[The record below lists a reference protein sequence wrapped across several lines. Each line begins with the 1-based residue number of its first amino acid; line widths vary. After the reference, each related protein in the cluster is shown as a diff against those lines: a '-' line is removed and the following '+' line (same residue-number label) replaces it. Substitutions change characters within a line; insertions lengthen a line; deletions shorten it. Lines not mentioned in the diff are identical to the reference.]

1 MTKVVLVI
9 SKMDIGGAEK
19 VFYDLAEGL
28 SLDSGYKVTVICL
41 YAKGRLGDRLAA
53 KGVDIHENILKDKF
67 DAAGIFR
74 LADML
79 RDKAP
84 DILYVAG
91 QAVTQAAC
99 LAADIFVKIP
109 LKVIGFH
116 SHNLVRKSWIKSLTD
131 KLSIF
136 SACYI
141 TCVSESQKKH
151 LIFDKK
157 ARSEKIKV
165 IYNGVDTKIF
175 KPSTRPGSGR
185 AFSIPEDSL
194 IIGTVGSL
202 RREKG
207 FDIMIK
213 SMPEIIKSC
222 PQAFFII
229 AGTGAEK
236 EYLEKTASDLN
247 VNSRIVFLGQREDIS
262 EIIPAFDIACSSSRT
277 ENFPLSILEYMACAK
292 PVVATKAGGVPEMVK
307 DGFNGIAVDAES
319 PEALAKAILYLI
331 NNKEL
336 RKTMGAN
343 ARKTVEENF
352 TVEKMVQNYKT
363 FFRGI
368 QK

>member
-28 SLDSGYKVTVICL
+28 SLDTEYRITVVCL
-41 YAKGRLGDRLAA
+41 YAQGRLGDNLAA
-53 KGVDIHENILKDKF
+53 KGVEIHENILKDKF
-67 DAAGIFR
+67 DAVGILR

-91 QAVTQAAC
+91 QAATQAVC
-99 LAADIFVKIP
+99 LVAGIFANIP

-116 SHNLVRKSWIKSLTD
+116 SHNLVRRSWIKSLAD
-131 KLSIF
+131 KLSIS
-136 SACYI
+136 SAGYI

-151 LIFDKK
+151 LIFDKR
-157 ARSEKIKV
+157 AQPEKIKV
-165 IYNGVDTKIF
+165 IYNGVDAKIF
-175 KPSTRPGSGR
+175 KPSAKPGSGCV
-185 AFSIPEDSL
+185 FSIPEGSL

-207 FDIMIK
+207 FDVMIK
-213 SMPEIIKSC
+213 SIPEVMESC

-229 AGTGAEK
+229 AGSGAEK
-236 EYLEKTASDLN
+236 GCLEKTASDLN
-247 VNSRIVFLGQREDIS
+247 VNSRILFLGQREDIS
-262 EIIPAFDIACSSSRT
+262 ELIPAFDIACSSSRT

-292 PVVATKAGGVPEMVK
+292 PVVATKAGGVPEMIK
-307 DGFNGIAVDAES
+307 DGFNGITVDAES
-319 PEALAKAILYLI
+319 PEALAKAIICLI
-331 NNKEL
+331 DNKEL
-336 RKTMGAN
+336 RKSMGAN

-352 TVEKMVQNYKT
+352 TVEKMVENYKD
-363 FFRGI
+363 FFREI
-368 QK
+368 SE